1 MDLLLAAAAAAAQTP
16 APTGA
21 APNPLIQ
28 LAPLVFIFVIF
39 YFLLIRPQ
47 QQARKK
53 HMEMVQNVRRGDT
66 VVTAGG
72 VVGKVTKV
80 LEGDEVM
87 VEIADNVVVK
97 VLKATLTDVKS
108 KSQPANDQ

>member
-1 MDLLLAAAAAAAQTP
+1 MWISPAYAQAAET
-16 APTGA
+16 A

-28 LAPLVFIFVIF
+28 MAPLVIIFLIF

-47 QQARKK
+47 MTARKK
-53 HMEMVQNVRRGDT
+53 HMEMVANVRRGDV

-80 LEGDEVM
+80 LEGDEIM
-87 VEIADNVVVK
+87 VELADNVTVK
-97 VLKATLTDVKS
+97 IVKS
-108 KSQPANDQ
+108 TLSDVRTKPQPAANDS